1 MDRLTSDP
9 EGRAAVADYLRASG
23 LRLLESASSS
33 PSLLTAEGTVRAW
46 SAALHTE
53 FFEVRRTGPG
63 RGPRLGPGSRPDGPL
78 LRCRRYSL
86 PAGVARHVSSVLG
99 TVQLPVEIRRGGPH
113 ILGAV

>member
-1 MDRLTSDP
+1 M
-9 EGRAAVADYLRASG
+9 ADYLRASG
-23 LRLLESASSS
+23 LRLLESASAS

-63 RGPRLGPGSRPDGPL
+63 RGPGPGSGPDGPL

-86 PAGVARHVSSVLG
+86 PASVARHVSSVLG
-99 TVQLPVEIRRGGPH
+99 TPVEIRRGGPH